1 MIFRQFSYENFYHLD
16 CFFPFWV
23 MNGTFITSWYFN
35 PITFYSTV
43 VKFIVSLSNH
53 LTSTGMFLIAN
64 FLIAMSR
71 LWFYNQKWLSFR
83 LTFFTFLL
91 GLPEIDVKVQLHFSL
106 LFAIPPKKGHQL
118 HIPWHKYVSMTTLLT
133 HTVAH
138 STKPSFRPKTNN
150 QTLKKFLSLALSW
163 TKVVKNWTSF

>member
-1 MIFRQFSYENFYHLD
+1 MITFLKHLRFAIWNHARFRIFSLRVLVFWFIDFHTIKLSFYHLD
-16 CFFPFWV
+16 CFFPL
-23 MNGTFITSWYFN
+23 NGTFITSWYFN

-83 LTFFTFLL
+83 LTFFY
-91 GLPEIDVKVQLHFSL
+91 
-106 LFAIPPKKGHQL
+106 IPPWSSGNWCK
-118 HIPWHKYVSMTTLLT
+118 SA
-133 HTVAH
+133 VAFFYPIYH
-138 STKPSFRPKTNN
+138 STKKGPSIEYAMT
-150 QTLKKFLSLALSW
+150 
-163 TKVVKNWTSF
+163 

>member
-1 MIFRQFSYENFYHLD
+1 MALLSLLGSTY
-16 CFFPFWV
+16 
-23 MNGTFITSWYFN
+23 N
-35 PITFYSTV
+35 PITFYSMV

-91 GLPEIDVKVQLHFSL
+91 GLPEIDVKLQL
-106 LFAIPPKKGHQL
+106 
-118 HIPWHKYVSMTTLLT
+118 
-133 HTVAH
+133 H
-138 STKPSFRPKTNN
+138 STKKGPSIAYAMTFHMGIWDDIIQSAFEINSAVSLQSDRTNQIYFQRN
-150 QTLKKFLSLALSW
+150 CQI
-163 TKVVKNWTSF
+163 